1 MHKNPALTVDAIAVK
16 DGQLVL
22 IRRKNP
28 PFQGSFALPG
38 GFVDYGETVENAVI
52 REFKEET
59 GLEAEIKHFIGIF
72 SEPDRDP
79 RGHTISIAFELKI
92 TGGKLMAGDDA
103 LDVQLFSLDN
113 LPDLAFDHEKIL
125 LAMKEKLI
133 EKNLKARELAL
144 AEKEDKFKKRQEE
157 LSGLKNRLAGL

>member
-59 GLEAEIKHFIGIF
+59 GLEAEIKDFIGIY

-79 RGHTISIAFELKI
+79 RGHTISVVFELNI
-92 TGGKLMAGDDA
+92 IGGKLLAGDDA
-103 LDVQLFSLDN
+103 AEVFLFSLDE

-125 LAMKEKLI
+125 LAWKEKLL
-133 EKNLKARELAL
+133 ETDLEARELAL